1 MVISPTLNYVKSRI
15 VRGTVLNTPYLK
27 VPSQTLSFAVKFS
40 PLYLFTYTTTGCL
53 QEQSPLY
60 NFHLKRWET
69 RQEPLWVSFISNNDV
84 GKKRVVKTMTEKR
97 LRGAFI
103 NSVKKYGYAKDG
115 TNLERKASG
124 GFDGN
129 NQDLVGTA
137 QFISQPQ
144 LLKTKYEHLQ
154 KQMDSVVEQI
164 IFHQKSVG
172 GVNGPKGL
180 GRKPKQERIWRNP
193 SDKGS

>member
-1 MVISPTLNYVKSRI
+1 MPITPTLNHVKSRI

-27 VPSQTLSFAVKFS
+27 VPNQTLSFAVKFS
-40 PLYLFTYTTTGCL
+40 PFYLFTYTTTLCL

-84 GKKRVVKTMTEKR
+84 GKKRVVKTVTEKR

-103 NSVKKYGYAKDG
+103 NSVKKFGYAKDG
-115 TNLERKASG
+115 TKLEKALG
-124 GFDGN
+124 RFDGN
-129 NQDLVGTA
+129 NQNLVGTA

-144 LLKTKYEHLQ
+144 LLKTKHEHLQ
-154 KQMDSVVEQI
+154 KQMDAVVEQI
-164 IFHQKSVG
+164 ISRQKSVG
-172 GVNGPKGL
+172 GVNDLKGL
-180 GRKPKQERIWRNP
+180 GRKPKQERIWRQP
-193 SDKGS
+193 SGQGR